1 MKNLENKDQ
10 GKPLLRALG
19 GESVS
24 PPPWWLMRQ
33 AGRYLSEYREL
44 RKKAGS
50 FLDLCYTPELAAE
63 ATLQPVRRFGMD
75 AAILFS
81 DILVVPAALGRKVSF
96 RDGDGPSLEPLGK
109 ASELGESFDQAQ
121 LEPVYAAL
129 RLVKAQLS
137 DRTALIGFAGGPWT
151 LACYVIAGHGGDFAA
166 ARSWCKTD
174 AAGLDRVTSI
184 LAAAVT
190 AHLAAQIEAGAETV
204 QIFDSWAGL
213 LAGEEF
219 RRWVIGPTKR
229 IVGNLKRRFPRVPI
243 IGFPRNAGAMVSDYF
258 AETGVNAV
266 SLDWGVNLDRA
277 RALQNHGPV
286 QGNLDPALLVA
297 GGKGME
303 KAVRDILQA
312 LGSGPFVFNLGHGIL
327 QETPVE
333 NVTRLGELLRGGL

>member
-1 MKNLENKDQ
+1 MKNQAK
-10 GKPLLRALG
+10 KPLLQVLS
-19 GESVS
+19 GETLS

-81 DILVVPAALGRKVSF
+81 DILVVPAALGRQVSF
-96 RDGDGPSLEPLGK
+96 RDGDGPSLEPLNEAG
-109 ASELGESFDQAQ
+109 ELGESFDQAM

-129 RLVKAQLS
+129 RLVKSQLS
-137 DRTALIGFAGGPWT
+137 DETGLIGFAGGPWT
-151 LACYVIAGHGGDFAA
+151 LACYVIAGRGGDFAA
-166 ARSWCKTD
+166 AKAWCKTNHS
-174 AAGLDRVTSI
+174 GLDRVTSI

-190 AHLAAQIEAGAETV
+190 AHLGAQIEAGAETV

-213 LAGEEF
+213 LAGEQF
-219 RRWVIGPTKR
+219 RRWVIAPTKR
-229 IVGNLKRRFPRVPI
+229 IVGNLRRRYPQTPI
-243 IGFPRNAGAMVSDYF
+243 IGFPRNAGALYGAYF
-258 AETGVNAV
+258 AETGVDAV
-266 SLDWGVNLDRA
+266 SLDWGVSLDQA
-277 RALQNHGPV
+277 RALQTHGPV
-286 QGNLDPALLVA
+286 QGNLDPALLAA

-327 QETPVE
+327 PETPVG
-333 NVTRLGELLRGGL
+333 NVTRLGELLRGGP